1 MHVFCTSISCIWVGC
16 SRVTREL
23 DMVHI
28 RRCPEKEGL
37 SHEQTHL
44 SSLEYKLPTSLPCK
58 QRAGAQICYHALPF
72 LRGSQL
78 GAYTLSTECTHTLNW
93 VHTHF
98 QLNAHTLSTAIICHN
113 YYQLMSRRLSQF
125 HAYTPVYTCSENRLP
140 AGPLLWRINKQ
151 RLNWITKLSNECT
164 TIVGLKAHFCR
175 RWSILCSDAVTGPT

>member
-1 MHVFCTSISCIWVGC
+1 M
-16 SRVTREL
+16 SRHICQVWSTNYQQVCL
-23 DMVHI
+23 ANSAQVH
-28 RRCPEKEGL
+28 RFATML
-37 SHEQTHL
+37 SHFYGALNWVHTH
-44 SSLEYKLPTSLPCK
+44 
-58 QRAGAQICYHALPF
+58 
-72 LRGSQL
+72 SQL
-78 GAYTLSTECTHTLNW
+78 SAHTLSTECTHTLNW